1 MKMDD
6 IEIRGKFFNGI
17 IKRSRK
23 IKKTIAFSD
32 GNDIRLIH
40 ALKYLS
46 EINDSS
52 YILIGSEKTILDNIK
67 KEGIKDSMDFSIMDP
82 QNSKRR
88 DEIKEIIASAFK
100 NRNKKIDS
108 GLLEYNSLNTSYWAA
123 ILLKLKEADCA
134 IGGSISSTAD
144 LLRAVI
150 NSLGLLPGKKI
161 LSGSAFV
168 EVPDCQYG
176 LDGVFCVTD
185 PAIIPKPSEDQLFDM
200 AVSSYETAKAVFT
213 AEPIVAMLSYSTMG
227 SADGEEVER
236 IKKAV
241 QRVRNQRPEINIE
254 TKTHFDAAIVPEV
267 AQIKF
272 PKSES
277 AGHAN
282 VLVFPELNAANIGY
296 KIIQRLAKAEVCGT
310 VIEGAARPFNDLSRG
325 CLAKDIITLTA
336 MTLLQTEGMD
346 NAAI

>member
-17 IKRSRK
+17 IERSK
-23 IKKTIAFSD
+23 SIKKTIAFSD

-52 YILIGSEKTILDNIK
+52 YILIGSEKNILENIK
-67 KEGIKDSMDFSIMDP
+67 KVGSKNSINYSVIDP
-82 QNSKRR
+82 QQSKRR
-88 DEIKEIIASAFK
+88 GEIKEIIAAAFK
-100 NRNKKIDS
+100 NRNKKIDNS
-108 GLLEYNSLNTSYWAA
+108 LLESNSIDTSYWAA
-123 ILLKLKEADCA
+123 ILLKLNEADCA
-134 IGGSISSTAD
+134 VGGSISSTAA

-150 NSLGLLPGKKI
+150 NSLGLLPGKKT

-176 LDGVFCVTD
+176 LNGIFCVTD
-185 PAIIPKPSEDQLFDM
+185 PAIIPKPTEDQLFDM
-200 AVSSYETAKAVFT
+200 AVSSYETAKSVFT

-227 SADGEEVER
+227 SADGEEVEK

-241 QRVRNQRPEINIE
+241 ARIRAQRPEIKIE
-254 TKTHFDAAIVPEV
+254 GEIQFDAAVVPEV
-267 AQIKF
+267 AEIKF

-282 VLVFPELNAANIGY
+282 VLVFPELNSANIGY
-296 KIIQRLAKAEVCGT
+296 KIMQRLAKAEVCGT

-325 CLAKDIITLTA
+325 CLAKDIVTLIA

-346 NAAI
+346 NV